1 VQALT
6 ALGEAMMERVR
17 VEQHSGG
24 GLAWLVGWLFTIG
37 SLQLSFWQGAIAL
50 LIWPYYLGAALRPIL
65 FR

>member
-1 VQALT
+1 
-6 ALGEAMMERVR
+6 MMERVR
-17 VEQHSGG
+17 IEQHSGG

-50 LIWPYYLGAALRPIL
+50 LIWPYYLGAALRPLL